1 MVKIIVIDNDQ
12 QQEIDAKIG
21 ESIMEAA
28 IRGNVN
34 IEAACGGS
42 LSCATCHLIVDQAW
56 YDTLPAPDNDEK
68 DMLDFA
74 DNVTQTSRLSC
85 QVKVTEAL
93 DGIKLFVPKD

>member
-56 YDTLPAPDNDEK
+56 YDTLLAPDSDEK